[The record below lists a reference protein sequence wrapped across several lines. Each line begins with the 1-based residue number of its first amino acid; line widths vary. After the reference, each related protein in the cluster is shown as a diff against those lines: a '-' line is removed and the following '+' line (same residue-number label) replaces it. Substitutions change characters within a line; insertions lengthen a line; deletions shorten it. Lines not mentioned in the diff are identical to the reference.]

1 MRSNSTAFPAV
12 CAYGENWCCTGD
24 TNVAEVPDRK
34 SRSSRT
40 SCAPLHKA
48 LHGQKCHGRQD
59 DEQGCSNV
67 CGDAGQDVPVSRRPR
82 GPRATRKSEGR
93 VRLYT
98 EVQPRLSSK
107 KSRSDFLLSPGLQ
120 CPRKRQSGVCVI
132 RGQEVRVC
140 ARLYMEGQPSARAYT
155 RLPENRAGLRP
166 LELFLSYVPWQLS
179 CERRPP
185 AFRAPPGPG
194 R

>member
-1 MRSNSTAFPAV
+1 MSGLPWILDERCERAPS
-12 CAYGENWCCTGD
+12 E
-24 TNVAEVPDRK
+24 K
-34 SRSSRT
+34 SRSDFLLSPGLW
-40 SCAPLHKA
+40 CPFECGWGPA
-48 LHGQKCHGRQD
+48 LNED
-59 DEQGCSNV
+59 
-67 CGDAGQDVPVSRRPR
+67 
-82 GPRATRKSEGR
+82 RKSEGR

>member
-1 MRSNSTAFPAV
+1 MSGLPWILDERCERAPS
-12 CAYGENWCCTGD
+12 E
-24 TNVAEVPDRK
+24 K
-34 SRSSRT
+34 SRSDFLLSPGLW
-40 SCAPLHKA
+40 CPFECGWGPA
-48 LHGQKCHGRQD
+48 LNEG
-59 DEQGCSNV
+59 
-67 CGDAGQDVPVSRRPR
+67 AGQDVPVSRRPR